1 MIKSIED
8 ANIKDDMRVLVRVDW
23 NVPVGDPD
31 VGGVREVLDASR
43 IEASFSTINYIKKC
57 GGRPIVMSHFGR
69 EGDSLEP
76 VIDFAKKHYPVLTEG
91 VEFLE
96 NLRKNP
102 GEELNS
108 EEFAKEL
115 ASKADIYV
123 NEAFSVSHREHASI
137 VGVPKFII
145 SYAGFHFL
153 EEYQKLEEAFDPEH
167 PFLFVLG
174 GAKFETKLPLV
185 QKFLNIADDI
195 FIGGALAIRAS
206 EMSDSAGNP
215 IADNPKI
222 IFPIGDIKALDANIE
237 TLETLRPKIKQAKF
251 ILWNGPLGNYEKGFI
266 AGTMALARMLAQ
278 SEAKVIVGGGDTLAI
293 LKPDIKDEISTHGFI
308 STAGGAMLDFLATGT
323 LPGIEVLK

>member
-76 VIDFAKKHYPVLTEG
+76 VINFAKKHYPVLTEG

-115 ASKADIYV
+115 ASKADIYA
-123 NEAFSVSHREHASI
+123 NEAFSV
-137 VGVPKFII
+137 
-145 SYAGFHFL
+145 
-153 EEYQKLEEAFDPEH
+153 
-167 PFLFVLG
+167 
-174 GAKFETKLPLV
+174 
-185 QKFLNIADDI
+185 
-195 FIGGALAIRAS
+195 
-206 EMSDSAGNP
+206 
-215 IADNPKI
+215 
-222 IFPIGDIKALDANIE
+222 
-237 TLETLRPKIKQAKF
+237 
-251 ILWNGPLGNYEKGFI
+251 
-266 AGTMALARMLAQ
+266 
-278 SEAKVIVGGGDTLAI
+278 
-293 LKPDIKDEISTHGFI
+293 
-308 STAGGAMLDFLATGT
+308 
-323 LPGIEVLK
+323 